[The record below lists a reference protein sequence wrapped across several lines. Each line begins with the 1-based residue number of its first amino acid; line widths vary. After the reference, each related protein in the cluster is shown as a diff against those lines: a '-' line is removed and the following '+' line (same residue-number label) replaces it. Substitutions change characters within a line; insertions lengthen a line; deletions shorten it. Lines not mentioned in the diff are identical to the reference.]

1 MTFRFVSKLPEKLTD
16 NATIP
21 GHREYQSAIHDISES
36 LANMIPNDFEMETNY
51 TEMNF
56 RGLSSLNESLVGVN
70 GVLQL
75 RRGTSEALV
84 KALESNSTNFVH
96 SGIFGPF
103 EAHKVD
109 LKGSLDGSG
118 IIDQQTLILSD

>member
-21 GHREYQSAIHDISES
+21 GHPEYQNAIHDISES
-36 LANMIPNDFEMETNY
+36 LGKIIPSHFEVETNY

-96 SGIFGPF
+96 SNGIFGPF

-109 LKGSLDGSG
+109 LKGSLDGSE
-118 IIDQQTLILSD
+118 IIDGQAI